1 MLVLL
6 WLISEVSKYLWW
18 QEGWIFKKF
27 GPLRTGGYSVDNFS
41 GVALGILLASFL
53 DYY

>member
-27 GPLRTGGYSVDNFS
+27 GPLKTGGYSVANS
-41 GVALGILLASFL
+41 RGGALWEELASCVALV
-53 DYY
+53 